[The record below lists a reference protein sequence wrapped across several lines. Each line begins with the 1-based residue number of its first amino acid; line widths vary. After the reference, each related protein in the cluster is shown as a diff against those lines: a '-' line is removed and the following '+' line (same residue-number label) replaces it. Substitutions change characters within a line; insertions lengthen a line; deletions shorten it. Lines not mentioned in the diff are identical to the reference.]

1 MGMFCKKRRFFRV
14 VCGVVSLCVFAGGN
28 LFAQQNNPVGANP
41 CVRPGQTR
49 GSAPASNL
57 LLPSAPYDPPVLR
70 GIKINP
76 RDPLKLEFIIDTQDK
91 KSVSPEEAD
100 RLINYFLACLAIP
113 EDDLWVNLSPY
124 EQDRIISEQLS
135 YTDLGRD
142 MLAQDYILKQLAA
155 SLTYPETET
164 GKRYWDE
171 INNPNR
177 SLSEPR
183 PSIRS
188 ANGRNTQ
195 GAACIETT
203 QSLNKVWII
212 PDKAD
217 IYVKGN
223 AAFITDSRLKVMM
236 EEDYL
241 AGRFDTSRSLSV
253 PPRAERIETNG
264 TLSDRAIQSFK
275 THILPQIT
283 QQVNHGEHFAQLRQ
297 VYNSF
302 ILAVWFKHKMQDSI
316 FQYYIGQKK
325 ITGIDINDKN
335 AKQKIYKLYLE
346 AFTKGAYNYVKKDR
360 VGANNHSPVQKITRR
375 QYFSGGVQLDGSV
388 VHVIGDAAALPA
400 LVDAVAVVDGL
411 SMSQPQQDQ
420 RQKYDA
426 INQEIEEAFTFLVRD
441 YSAMLDSN
449 KAEELA
455 ELVVSPGGDI
465 AEREKLLVQF
475 KNPPF
480 DWFVS
485 YFQGIDDA
493 DLLRMFDR
501 THAVNVNKGC
511 SVQCDCCY
519 ANADK
524 KVRYMA
530 WPYMVEI
537 AARLRRAG
545 ITPTVHY
552 YDSDPLRDY
561 YDPVYK
567 KNYADI
573 VNLFEPIVVTTA
585 GFDIGSVGEAAA
597 RQIKKEHPYL
607 PFRVSIKIETHWY
620 RTIGKEAYIKAMKNV
635 IGILRPNEISLLFYA
650 TEDAKAKAEA
660 VDVFT
665 AIVGHPPLA
674 HQQILP
680 NREGRAEKLV
690 RPGRLIPRYKESI
703 QQVFGFMLEPYGMIS
718 KLEPQ
723 GQVHSYE
730 LVRKSALT
738 AQHELWGRIEARLRE
753 FNSSSA
759 KAPGGVKLSSKNM
772 DMRVNGN
779 MKFDVSP
786 QLLEQFK
793 NAKGLKHNI
802 LLMQRGVDIK
812 KFLEIVQ

>member
-1 MGMFCKKRRFFRV
+1 MGIFCKKRIFFRA
-14 VCGVVSLCVFAGGN
+14 VCGVVSLCIFTGSN
-28 LFAQQNNPVGANP
+28 LFAQNGRVGAIHE
-41 CVRPGQTR
+41 
-49 GSAPASNL
+49 SPAITGGACPSPTNNL
-57 LLPSAPYDPPVLR
+57 LLPSAPYDPPILR

-76 RDPLKLEFIIDTQDK
+76 NNPLKLEFIIDPQNK

-100 RLINYFLACLAIP
+100 KLINYFLACLAIP
-113 EDDLWVNLSPY
+113 ETDLWVNLSPY
-124 EQDRIISEQLS
+124 EQDRIIPEQLS
-135 YTDLGRD
+135 YTDLGKD
-142 MLAQDYILKQLAA
+142 MLSQDYILKQLAA
-155 SLTYPETET
+155 SLTYPETEA
-164 GKRYWDE
+164 GKKYWE
-171 INNPNR
+171 SINNPVG
-177 SLSEPR
+177 
-183 PSIRS
+183 
-188 ANGRNTQ
+188 ANNHSPVHQ
-195 GAACIETT
+195 NF
-203 QSLNKVWII
+203 NKVWII

-223 AAFITDSRLKVMM
+223 AAFITDSRLKVLT
-236 EEDYL
+236 ENDYFGDRVGAAL
-241 AGRFDTSRSLSV
+241 ASA
-253 PPRAERIETNG
+253 PNNRAQASSAPTE
-264 TLSDRAIQSFK
+264 SFK
-275 THILPQIT
+275 KYILPQIT
-283 QQVNHGEHFAQLRQ
+283 QQVNRGEHFAQLRQ
-297 VYNSF
+297 IYNSF
-302 ILAVWFKHKMQDSI
+302 ILAVWFKRKMQDSI

-325 ITGIDINDKN
+325 IRGIDINDKN
-335 AKQKIYKLYLE
+335 AKQKIYNLYLE
-346 AFTKGAYNYVKKDR
+346 AFAKGAYNYVKKYC